1 MAANPVRVRLAD
13 GAESGLANIVQ
24 QFLEQNLDESEQR
37 RRRARR
43 LRGRVAM
50 TAADHEITVTL
61 DFRGEE
67 IVIWDGEHRPLQ
79 ASIAG
84 PYRALVGLLQGEG
97 NPLLEHLRGRLR
109 VRSSLRTP
117 FFPLQVY
124 GLMKLP
130 PEARGWRRTRSYVLA
145 AAVVVVIAVA
155 VFLLLRS

>member
-1 MAANPVRVRLAD
+1 VRLAD

-24 QFLEQNLDESEQR
+24 QVLTQNLDEFEKR
-37 RRRARR
+37 RRRALG

-50 TAADHEITVTL
+50 TAADHEMTVTL

-67 IVIWDGEHRPLQ
+67 IVIWDGAHGPLQ

-84 PYRALVGLLQGEG
+84 SHQALVGLLQGAG

-109 VRSSLRTP
+109 VRSSLRKP
-117 FFPLQVY
+117 FFPLQVH

-130 PEARGWRRTRSYVLA
+130 PEERGRRRARSYAIVVGVV
-145 AAVVVVIAVA
+145 AVTAVA
-155 VFLLLRS
+155 VFLLLRT

>member
-1 MAANPVRVRLAD
+1 MVAIPVRVRLAD

-24 QFLEQNLDESEQR
+24 QFLEQNLDESERR

-67 IVIWDGEHRPLQ
+67 IVIWDGEHGPLQ

-84 PYRALVGLLQGEG
+84 PYQALVGLLQGEG

-109 VRSSLRTP
+109 VRSSLRKP
-117 FFPLQVY
+117 FFPLQVH

-130 PEARGWRRTRSYVLA
+130 PEARGQRRTWSYVLA
-145 AAVVVVIAVA
+145 AAVVAVA

>member
-1 MAANPVRVRLAD
+1 VAATPIRVRLAD

-24 QFLEQNLDESEQR
+24 QYLEQNLDDSETRRQR
-37 RRRARR
+37 ALG

-50 TAADHEITVTL
+50 TATDHEITVTL

-67 IVIWDGEHRPLQ
+67 IVIWDGACEPLQ

-84 PYRALVGLLQGEG
+84 PHRALLGLLQGEG
-97 NPLLEHLRGRLR
+97 NPLLEHIRGRLR
-109 VRSSLRTP
+109 VRSSLRQP
-117 FFPLQVY
+117 LLPLQVH

-130 PEARGWRRTRSYVLA
+130 PEERGRRRVPGYAIVAGIVA
-145 AAVVVVIAVA
+145 ATAAA

>member
-1 MAANPVRVRLAD
+1 VDVPVRVRLAE

-24 QFLEQNLDESEQR
+24 QFLEQSLEDSEPR

-50 TAADHEITVTL
+50 TAADHQVTVTL

-67 IVIWDGEHRPLQ
+67 VLVWDGEQEPLQ

-84 PYRALVGLLQGEG
+84 PHRALVGLLQGEG

-109 VRSSLRTP
+109 VRSSLRKP
-117 FFPLQVY
+117 FFPLQVHN
-124 GLMKLP
+124 LVKLP
-130 PEARGWRRTRSYVLA
+130 PEERGRRRARGYLLAGGVVAVL
-145 AAVVVVIAVA
+145 AVA

>member
-1 MAANPVRVRLAD
+1 LLATPVRVRLAD

-24 QFLEQNLDESEQR
+24 QYLEQNLEESEQR
-37 RRRARR
+37 RRRAFR

-67 IVIWDGEHRPLQ
+67 IVIWDGECGPLQ

-84 PYRALVGLLQGEG
+84 PHRALLGLLQGEG
-97 NPLLEHLRGRLR
+97 NPLVEHLRGRLR
-109 VRSSLRTP
+109 VRSSLRKP
-117 FFPLQVY
+117 FFPLQVH

-130 PEARGWRRTRSYVLA
+130 PEDRGRRTPRSYVLVAGVVAIMA
-145 AAVVVVIAVA
+145 AL
-155 VFLLLRS
+155 VFLLLRA

>member
-1 MAANPVRVRLAD
+1 VRLAD

-24 QFLEQNLDESEQR
+24 QYLEQNLDDSEQR
-37 RRRARR
+37 RRRALG

-50 TAADHEITVTL
+50 TAADHEMTVTL

-67 IVIWDGEHRPLQ
+67 IVIWDGEYGPLQ

-84 PYRALVGLLQGEG
+84 PHRALVGLLQGEG

-109 VRSSLRTP
+109 VRSSLRKP
-117 FFPLQVY
+117 FFPLQVH

-130 PEARGWRRTRSYVLA
+130 PEERGRRRPRSYVLVGGVVAVMA
-145 AAVVVVIAVA
+145 AA

>member
-1 MAANPVRVRLAD
+1 MLATPVRVRLAD

-24 QFLEQNLDESEQR
+24 QYLQQNLDESEPR
-37 RRRARR
+37 RRRARG

-50 TAADHEITVTL
+50 TAADHEISVTL

-67 IVIWDGEHRPLQ
+67 IVIWDGEQGPLQ

-84 PYRALVGLLQGEG
+84 PHRALVGLLQGEG

-109 VRSSLRTP
+109 VRSSLRKP
-117 FFPLQVY
+117 FFPLQVH

-130 PEARGWRRTRSYVLA
+130 PEERGPRKALRYGLVAGGVAVLA
-145 AAVVVVIAVA
+145 VVG
-155 VFLLLRS
+155 FLLLRA

>member
-1 MAANPVRVRLAD
+1 LVADTVRVRLAE

-24 QFLEQNLDESEQR
+24 QYLEQNLDESEQR
-37 RRRARR
+37 RRRALG

-50 TAADHEITVTL
+50 TAADHEMTVTL

-67 IVIWDGEHRPLQ
+67 IVVWDGEHGPLD

-84 PYRALVGLLQGEG
+84 PHRALVGLLQGEG

-109 VRSSLRTP
+109 VRSSLRKP
-117 FFPLQVY
+117 FFPLQVH

-130 PEARGWRRTRSYVLA
+130 PEERGQRRTRSYAIVAGLV
-145 AAVVVVIAVA
+145 AVVAVA
-155 VFLLLRS
+155 VFLLLRA

>member
-1 MAANPVRVRLAD
+1 MATPVRVRLAD

-24 QFLEQNLDESEQR
+24 QFLEQSLDESESR

-50 TAADHEITVTL
+50 TAADHEMTVTL

-67 IVIWDGEHRPLQ
+67 VVVWDGAQEPLQ

-84 PYRALVGLLQGEG
+84 PHRALVGLLQGEG

-109 VRSSLRTP
+109 VRSSFRKP
-117 FFPLQVY
+117 FFPLQVHN
-124 GLMKLP
+124 LMKLP
-130 PEARGWRRTRSYVLA
+130 PEERGQRRTRSYLLVGGVV
-145 AAVVVVIAVA
+145 AVMAVA

>member
-1 MAANPVRVRLAD
+1 MAATPVGVRLAE

-24 QFLEQNLDESEQR
+24 QYLEQSLEESEQR
-37 RRRARR
+37 RRRALG

-50 TAADHEITVTL
+50 TASDHEITVTL

-67 IVIWDGEHRPLQ
+67 IVIWDGEQGPLQ

-84 PYRALVGLLQGEG
+84 PHRALVGLLQGEG

-109 VRSSLRTP
+109 VRSSLRKP
-117 FFPLQVY
+117 FLPLQVH

-130 PEARGWRRTRSYVLA
+130 PEERGRRMAPSYVLVA
-145 AAVVVVIAVA
+145 GAVA
-155 VFLLLRS
+155 VVAVVLFLLLRA

>member
-1 MAANPVRVRLAD
+1 VAAFPVRVRLAD

-43 LRGRVAM
+43 LRGRIAM
-50 TAADHEITVTL
+50 TAADHEMTVTL

-67 IVIWDGEHRPLQ
+67 IVIWDGEHGPLQ

-84 PYRALVGLLQGEG
+84 PYQALVELLQGDA

-109 VRSSLRTP
+109 VRSSLRKS
-117 FFPLQVY
+117 FFPLQVH

-130 PEARGWRRTRSYVLA
+130 PEARGQRRTRSYVLA
-145 AAVVVVIAVA
+145 AGVVVAVALA